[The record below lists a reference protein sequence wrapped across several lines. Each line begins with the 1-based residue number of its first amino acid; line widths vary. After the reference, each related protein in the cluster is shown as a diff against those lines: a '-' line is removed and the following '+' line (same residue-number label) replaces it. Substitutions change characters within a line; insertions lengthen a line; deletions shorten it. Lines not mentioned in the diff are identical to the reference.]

1 LLSDNCLYF
10 KRKVDFF
17 GSGARILPNSK
28 ERAVCKKTTDAHT
41 PLLFDITLLFILEK
55 ERK

>member
-17 GSGARILPNSK
+17 GGGARILPNSK
-28 ERAVCKKTTDAHT
+28 ERVVCKKTTDAHT